1 MLGRCS
7 LAVGLVLWPALGLA
21 QSVVQDWGSVMAPAP
36 PVVRPVTLDAAHTA
50 LLVLDFSGTQNPAH
64 GPCNQ
69 ATKPRC
75 IATIPSEARLIDDAR
90 LHGAMVVYS
99 VSPDGEAADISPD
112 LAPLAAEAVVKS
124 GPDKFVGTALADMLA
139 AKGIKTVIVTGTAA
153 EGAVLD
159 TALDAALRE
168 GLEVVVPVDLMSSV
182 TLYGEQA
189 VAWDLTYAPGISQ
202 RAVLTQSDLI
212 DFQRV
217 Y

>member
-1 MLGRCS
+1 MLGKTM
-7 LAVGLVLWPALGLA
+7 LAAGLVFWPALGLA
-21 QSVVQDWGSVMAPAP
+21 QNVVQDWGSVRPPAP
-36 PVVRPVTLDAAHTA
+36 PAVQRVTLDAAHTA

-75 IATIPSEARLIDDAR
+75 MATIPSEARLINDAR
-90 LHGAMVVYS
+90 LHGALVVYS
-99 VSPDGEAADISPD
+99 VSPDGTPADISPT
-112 LAPLAAEAVVKS
+112 LTPVAGEAVVKS
-124 GPDKFVGTALADMLA
+124 GPDKFVGTELADLLA
-139 AKGIKTVIVTGTAA
+139 AKGITTVIVTGTAA

-168 GLEVVVPVDLMSSV
+168 GLQVVVPVDLMSSV

-189 VAWDLTYAPGISQ
+189 VAWDLTHAPGISA

-212 DFQRV
+212 DF
-217 Y
+217 